1 LHLVRLSL
9 THFRNFARLTLD
21 FPRPIT
27 LLQGN
32 NAQGKTNLLEAI
44 YYLATSRSPRAS
56 TEREVVNWLAFEEP
70 LPFARLEADL
80 ADEGSTVKL
89 EVVLTQQANQNNN
102 APRFSKQIRINGVSR
117 RAFDLIGHLPVVLFL
132 PQDIHLVTGPPAGR
146 RRYLDATLCQM
157 DAAYCRTLMDYGRV
171 LTQRNA
177 LLRDL
182 RERGGKQGSEQLR
195 FWDEQLVS
203 LGSRLTVRRVALLA
217 ALDEEANRQHRA
229 LSGGRERLRLRY
241 ISGITD
247 RLPAA
252 GQQLTLDLEGVVGP
266 PSADVDQVAALF
278 QQGLD
283 ALRRRE
289 IAAGMSLLGPHR
301 DDVRFLSGGR
311 DLQAYGSRGQQ
322 RTATLALKLAEVA
335 VMSRELGPPL
345 LLLDD
350 VMSELDGARRQA
362 LLVLLSSIPQA
373 IVTATDWEDF
383 SPAFRAQARQL
394 RVVEGRVEEVGLP

>member
-1 LHLVRLSL
+1 MRLQRLSL
-9 THFRNFARLTLD
+9 TNFRNFARLTLD

-27 LLQGN
+27 LLQGD

-56 TEREVVNWLAFEEP
+56 TEREVVNWLAFKEP

-80 ADEGSTVKL
+80 AGADFPVKL
-89 EVVLTQQANQNNN
+89 EIILTRQANQTNNV
-102 APRFSKQIRINGVSR
+102 PRFSKQIRINGVAR
-117 RAFDLIGHLPVVLFL
+117 RAFDLVGHLPVVLFL

-157 DAAYCRTLMDYGRV
+157 DTAYCRTLMDYSRV

-182 RERGGKQGSEQLR
+182 RERGNRQGGEQLR
-195 FWDEQLVS
+195 FWDEQLVT
-203 LGSRLTVRRVALLA
+203 LGSRLTVRRAALLS
-217 ALDEEANRQHRA
+217 ALDEEANRQHRV

-241 ISGITD
+241 TSGITD

-252 GQQLTLDLEGVVGP
+252 GQQLALDLEGIVGP
-266 PSADVDQVAALF
+266 PSADVDQVVALF
-278 QQGLD
+278 QEGLD

-289 IAAGMSLLGPHR
+289 VAAGMSLLGPHR
-301 DDVRFLSGGR
+301 DDVRFLSEGR

-335 VMSRELGPPL
+335 VMGRELGQPPL

-350 VMSELDGARRQA
+350 IMSELDGARRQA
-362 LLVLLSSIPQA
+362 LLTLLSSIPQA

-394 RVVEGRVEEVGLP
+394 RVVEGRIEEIVA